1 MNKELTDLDYHIG
14 LSECECDSPHPIG
27 GCVYCDLT
35 GVKKKMVE
43 MQKQIDE
50 LMAFTTMA
58 NDTAFRTARDG
69 LLGKYKINMTFKE
82 AVDFLKEAQDA

>member
-1 MNKELTDLDYHIG
+1 
-14 LSECECDSPHPIG
+14 
-27 GCVYCDLT
+27 
-35 GVKKKMVE
+35 MVE